1 MLPVVAKDDV
11 LLFKD
16 DVYVNTLALN
26 EFSDDVNKF
35 CEALNEFIL
44 ALNEFSDDVNAVND
58 AVCAINELVKVNT
71 VASSPSNRSALAAYD
86 ADAIEP
92 DSVMLP
98 EAIILPVTVSEPEMY
113 GEFSIIFYLLW
124 FDRKY
129 YFIFTI
135 KIICNI
141 S

>member
-35 CEALNEFIL
+35 CEALNEFTL
-44 ALNEFSDDVNAVND
+44 ELNEFSDDVNA
-58 AVCAINELVKVNT
+58 ANELVSVNT
-71 VASSPSNRSALAAYD
+71 VESSPSNSSALAAYD
-86 ADAIEP
+86 AELTDPVTAPMI
-92 DSVMLP
+92 
-98 EAIILPVTVSEPEMY
+98 APVTVNEPV
-113 GEFSIIFYLLW
+113 IVIFP
-124 FDRKY
+124 
-129 YFIFTI
+129 
-135 KIICNI
+135 